1 MIGKVIGSFK
11 IVEEIGEGGMGKV
24 YKAFQPSLE
33 RYVAIKTIPPTLAVD
48 KNLLDRFYTEARSLA
63 RLNHP
68 NIISVFDIF
77 EQDNVHYIA
86 MEYVEGDSLGE
97 MIIQKGPFSE
107 SLAVFIVKSIADA
120 LSTTHGLN
128 IIHRDIKPDNIMIST
143 DNRVKL
149 MDFGLARNTTTIGMT
164 ATGSIMGTPEYMS
177 PEQCEGVGI
186 DGRSDLYALGIT
198 VFETLC
204 GMTPFMGKSVG
215 EIIKI
220 KTTGMSPK
228 IEKFRKDLSK
238 DLGYIVNKLIE
249 HDITYRYQN
258 AHELIRDLD
267 KSKFD
272 MKSHPDKVTILSDSQ
287 VLSSP
292 TPTMTALR
300 RTFTRDI
307 RYWGKKEV
315 VWFLILA
322 TVFLSFATWG
332 TVKFKERVDYRRFF
346 RIFFPIT
353 EQDKQRIND
362 RLESAQTYF
371 QNKEYDPALS
381 VIEKVFD
388 IDVSHAAAEELR
400 VKIIS
405 YQDEAS
411 KHFEQAR
418 RFQLLSEWEAAID
431 EVNKSIE
438 IDPYQFSGDYEIV
451 LATANNNLGF
461 SAFSDEKDYKKAIEY
476 YHTALTWD
484 KNNSVIVRNLCA
496 AYFKISDFE
505 KCIEYG
511 KKALDMNR
519 NPSNPDLFFYP
530 LYHHLG
536 AAYLSLGRK
545 EEALDAFFE
554 GAEKLENTDMKQT
567 FYELIDAAKNHTEKE
582 KETAEME

>member
-1 MIGKVIGSFK
+1 MIGKEIGSFK

-107 SLAVFIVKSIADA
+107 SLAVFIIKSIADA

-258 AHELIRDLD
+258 AHELIHDLD

-362 RLESAQTYF
+362 RLENAQTYF
-371 QNKEYDPALS
+371 QNKEFDPALS

-418 RFQLLSEWEAAID
+418 QYQILKKWEAVID
-431 EVNKSIE
+431 EVNKSLE
-438 IDPYQFSGDYEIV
+438 IDPYQFSGEIEPLLV
-451 LATANNNLGF
+451 TAYNNLGF
-461 SAFSDEKDYKKAIEY
+461 LAYDKEEDYQKAIDY
-476 YHTALTWD
+476 YHLALNLD
-484 KNNSVIVRNLCA
+484 KKNSVIMRNLCDV
-496 AYFKISDFE
+496 YFKTGDFE
-505 KCIEYG
+505 QCVEYG
-511 KKALDMNR
+511 ERALKINPNPSDPDLFRFPIYINLGGALLSLGKHREALDMYLEGSKVVTKPN
-519 NPSNPDLFFYP
+519 LKEAFYG
-530 LYHHLG
+530 YIDS
-536 AAYLSLGRK
+536 ANIYI
-545 EEALDAFFE
+545 EEA
-554 GAEKLENTDMKQT
+554 
-567 FYELIDAAKNHTEKE
+567 KE
-582 KETAEME
+582 ATGME